1 MSNGKTSKHQH
12 LTGIESP
19 SGSYSRTE
27 MDGEVPTKPR
37 KQKGDN
43 QNACWKMLLFLML
56 CLLQAANALTGPRQ
70 VSGEPGGAVTIQ
82 CHYTPSSI
90 NRHQRKYWCRLRP
103 LTWICH
109 TIVSSNKH
117 IHHRYHG
124 RVALTDF
131 PQRGLFVVRLSQLSL
146 DDVGRYRCGIGDN
159 NYMLS
164 FSMNL
169 TISAGPFNH
178 STTPVAR
185 ELITGSFATAS
196 PATNTWTPGTTQM
209 TDGQGMEWGE
219 VASTLGTSKTT
230 ASTQGGQ
237 TPEVTR
243 SIATG
248 PGTWIE
254 GPIRATVPI
263 PEHPASKT
271 GIMSNMTEGAWAWGT
286 RSSETNRAGVH
297 EGRREM
303 TSTEAVRPTE
313 GTERVRIALDA
324 AIEGTERVRIA
335 PDAATEGTERVR
347 IALDLATEAAGTI
360 KPSVSQKLAWETLQ
374 EATPISKQR
383 ALESTEGMTPTAGV
397 WPLETS
403 GVKTA
408 SAEGRTEGDLGTAA
422 AGSDPRATPSQNP
435 ATGPR
440 RPLDKESSVKSASPE
455 EENMTRV
462 LPPVFTV
469 LVLFVLVALA
479 LLQRKLQRK
488 RTPHE
493 IRRVTL
499 LRMTC
504 FLDPDRQPGQ
514 LPQVERK
521 MFQDGSPP
529 TQASMTVIERDS
541 GP

>member
-1 MSNGKTSKHQH
+1 MVGRGQQRGTSCKPDGR
-12 LTGIESP
+12 GIP
-19 SGSYSRTE
+19 LLNF
-27 MDGEVPTKPR
+27 EVF
-37 KQKGDN
+37 
-43 QNACWKMLLFLML
+43 LLFCRACCITCPGDACMVRLSWDILKSLGWMG
-56 CLLQAANALTGPRQ
+56 AANALTGPRQ

-271 GIMSNMTEGAWAWGT
+271 GIMSNMTEG
-286 RSSETNRAGVH
+286 
-297 EGRREM
+297 
-303 TSTEAVRPTE
+303 
-313 GTERVRIALDA
+313 
-324 AIEGTERVRIA
+324 
-335 PDAATEGTERVR
+335 
-347 IALDLATEAAGTI
+347 
-360 KPSVSQKLAWETLQ
+360 
-374 EATPISKQR
+374 
-383 ALESTEGMTPTAGV
+383 V

-514 LPQVERK
+514 LPQVA
-521 MFQDGSPP
+521 FGQ
-529 TQASMTVIERDS
+529 VIQSFSAGADVLEQRAGQMLGGECCFYKGGNGLCGDPMCMIQ
-541 GP
+541 GH